1 MEEGGE
7 SEAAG
12 QARERRTGGFWMEED
27 CGGGS
32 KADTG
37 LDLIHLLLFT

>member
-12 QARERRTGGFWMEED
+12 QARERRTGGFWMVED
-27 CGGGS
+27 CAGGS
-32 KADTG
+32 EADTG
-37 LDLIHLLLFT
+37 WT

>member
-12 QARERRTGGFWMEED
+12 QARERRTRGFWVVED

-32 KADTG
+32 EADKGWT
-37 LDLIHLLLFT
+37 